1 MYHDHWGLSE
11 SPYRDRLDPRFFHQ
25 SLVQEEALARMH
37 FLVDERRRIGLL
49 LGGSGTGKSLLLGVF
64 TRQLRRNGSTPA
76 ALDLLGLSRRELLW
90 QIAAAW
96 SLPVGHEAD
105 LFQLWRAVSDRMIE
119 DRMQRRPSI
128 LLCDNADEASAE
140 VLADIHRLSVGDAS
154 PENRTTIVLA
164 ARPEHVRR
172 LGGRLLEL
180 AALRIDLSPWDAE
193 ETTAFVSQTLSQAG
207 RKQPAFDAEALDRLY
222 QLTRGVPRRVS
233 QLADLALLA
242 GAGTGLERID
252 AETVDAAWQE
262 LSPLGG

>member
-25 SLVQEEALARMH
+25 SPVQEEALARMQ
-37 FLVDERRRIGLL
+37 FLVDQRRRMGLL

-64 TRQLRRNGSTPA
+64 ARELRRAGSPPA
-76 ALDLLGLSRRELLW
+76 LLDLLGLSRRELLW

-96 SLPVGHEAD
+96 SLPVGPEAD
-105 LFQLWRAVSDRMIE
+105 LFQLWRAVADRIIE
-119 DRMQRRPSI
+119 DRMQRRPSL
-128 LLCDNADEASAE
+128 LLCDNADEASAD
-140 VLADIHRLSVGDAS
+140 VLADLHRLSISDAS
-154 PENRTTIVLA
+154 PENRTTMILA

-193 ETTAFVSQTLSQAG
+193 ETTAFVSQTLQQAG
-207 RKQPAFDAEALDRLY
+207 RKQPAFDAAALDRLY
-222 QLTRGVPRRVS
+222 QLTRGIPRRVS

-242 GAGTGLERID
+242 GAGTGRERID
-252 AETVDAAWQE
+252 ADTIDAAWQE
-262 LSPLGG
+262 LSPLS